1 MAAFS
6 RVALALIASAG
17 VSSAFAQATPSASTV
32 AQAAA
37 SPAPG
42 EFAPRIGGGFTAFK
56 DAETGALRSPTP
68 AEMQALRALLPAMPS
83 GAPVVEVAVPSG
95 GFRVTLDASFDSFAL
110 MSRRPDGTLA
120 FECVSPAEAA
130 GAARAPAAATPVPRP
145 AFQKTLVQ
153 FRQELPDVQ

>member
-1 MAAFS
+1 MAAIS

-17 VSSAFAQATPSASTV
+17 VSSAFAQATPPASSV
-32 AQAAA
+32 EQAAA
-37 SPAPG
+37 APG
-42 EFAPRIGGGFTAFK
+42 EFAPRIGGGFMAFK